1 MPLRYPGCVNKLKQL
16 YPGATFN
23 RAGSSLQ
30 RLPHFCC
37 LWANLASRLPGKPPP
52 HRPSYE
58 VNPLTTPCTGTR
70 RKHWSI
76 YLLEGT
82 IVPTLR
88 EKKKARQQYL
98 HYLQGYWTT
107 KLWCEGTIYQ
117 YMPTREVDLHR
128 QAPSNRVR
136 ALKEGTATLRKL
148 EIFTC
153 KLFPTFVHIV
163 LCKSNCCKIL
173 DV

>member
-1 MPLRYPGCVNKLKQL
+1 MEKRRQDSSTSIIYKATELQNYDGKALYIKQEE
-16 YPGATFN
+16 Y
-23 RAGSSLQ
+23 
-30 RLPHFCC
+30 
-37 LWANLASRLPGKPPP
+37 
-52 HRPSYE
+52 
-58 VNPLTTPCTGTR
+58 
-70 RKHWSI
+70 I
-76 YLLEGT
+76 
-82 IVPTLR
+82 
-88 EKKKARQQYL
+88 
-98 HYLQGYWTT
+98 
-107 KLWCEGTIYQ
+107 
-117 YMPTREVDLHR
+117 PTREVDLHR